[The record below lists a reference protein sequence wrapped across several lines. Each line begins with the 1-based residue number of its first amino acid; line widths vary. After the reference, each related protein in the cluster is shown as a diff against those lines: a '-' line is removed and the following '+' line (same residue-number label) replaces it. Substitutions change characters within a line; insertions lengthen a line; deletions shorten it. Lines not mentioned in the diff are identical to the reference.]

1 MSKKIIFMGTP
12 KFAVQFLEILNRNNF
27 NIVSVYTQ
35 PPKKSHRGLKILKS
49 PVHLSA
55 EKIGLTVRTPDKL
68 NNNLD
73 EYEYIKTLSADLA
86 FVVAYGQIIPKKF
99 LHLTKKGFINL
110 HTSILPNY
118 RGAAPI
124 QRAIMN
130 QETETGI
137 SLFKI
142 NEKLDEGP
150 VCKSYK
156 VKIDQ
161 KDNFAQLIEKLS
173 ILASKNIIKDIKCI
187 LNDELEFKEQDHSKA
202 TYANKILK
210 EETKIDWDNSAK
222 KIIANINGLN
232 GSYFLFEKNRF
243 KILKAKFVD
252 LNGEPGLVVDDKLSI
267 ACGNGSI
274 RVLEIQ
280 KEGKKPQNV
289 KEFLLGSK
297 IKKGCLLKNE

>member
-35 PPKKSHRGLKILKS
+35 SPKKSHRGLKTLKS
-49 PVHLSA
+49 PVHLNA
-55 EKIGLTVRTPDKL
+55 EKMGLTVRTPHTL
-68 NNNLD
+68 NNNSD
-73 EYEYIKTLSADLA
+73 EYEYIKKLSADLA

-110 HTSILPNY
+110 HTSILPYY

-130 QETETGI
+130 LETETGI

-156 VKIDQ
+156 LKIDQ
-161 KDNFAQLIEKLS
+161 EDNYNQLIEKLS

-202 TYANKILK
+202 TYANKVLK
-210 EETKIDWDNSAK
+210 EETKIDWNNSAK

-232 GSYFLFEKNRF
+232 GSYFLYEKNRF
-243 KILKAKFVD
+243 KILKAAFTD
-252 LNGEPGLVVDDKLSI
+252 LNSEPGLVVNDKLTI
-267 ACGNGSI
+267 ACGKGSI
-274 RVLEIQ
+274 KVLEIQ
-280 KEGKKPQNV
+280 KEGKKPQNI
-289 KEFLLGSK
+289 KEFLLGSQ